1 MIGEGIGVLAAVL
14 SSAFGGTSAAV
25 TRFVIGAVD
34 PVTIAA
40 FRFGVG
46 FVLLLPL
53 AFIWRAKWP
62 QGRDWIG
69 TALLGLMF
77 FAGFFIVYNIALAYT
92 TTARGT
98 LALSTLPLWTMLAAA
113 LLGAEP
119 LTARKTL
126 GVLIAIG
133 GVAVALITG
142 LGTAPAG
149 AWRGDLIMIG
159 GTLCMAFY
167 SVWSRPF
174 MARSSALGFVTA
186 AMGFGAAFL
195 VAAATLT
202 GGFAVTR
209 TFDLAQWIAVLY
221 LGAFGGAAAF
231 FLWNF
236 ALERTTPT
244 RVTNTMTINPLAAAL
259 LATVILDEPI
269 GLNLIV
275 GMVAVFAGIL
285 IASRAGPSQSR
296 QGARGA
302 GGAAKK

>member
-1 MIGEGIGVLAAVL
+1 MMGEGIGVLAAVL
-14 SSAFGGTSAAV
+14 SSAFGGTAAAV

-53 AFIWRAKWP
+53 ALVWRAKWP
-62 QGRDWIG
+62 QGRDWVG

-195 VAAATLT
+195 VATATLT

-209 TFDLAQWIAVLY
+209 TFDLGQWIAVLY

-285 IASRAGPSQSR
+285 IASRAAPSRSR
-296 QGARGA
+296 QGTRGA
-302 GGAAKK
+302 GGAEKK